1 MCSSSCPACMYA
13 VVDLSHSG
21 LTASCHR
28 GIHSIRQETATRPFT
43 KHAQDLEQDER
54 WIRSIG
60 GSIPRVLAMTH
71 PKPVPTF
78 TVNPTLQF
86 PRYCSAVSGVFLLK
100 TSYRWRSSP
109 QQASESFL
117 HRGLHIPGYTLVH
130 DRASHIIRPHFEQLG
145 RPLRAHLYPGS
156 LQSNTYQ
163 LCTAVQHSIEVIHV
177 RRGHTWM
184 LVMKGSSTMRATACI
199 IIASCRVGPR
209 LALPVRKSG
218 ASMCTK
224 GSGTNSVMP
233 PVLCCKAL
241 QHKFQISGAIRQVN
255 QEL

>member
-1 MCSSSCPACMYA
+1 M
-13 VVDLSHSG
+13 
-21 LTASCHR
+21 
-28 GIHSIRQETATRPFT
+28 RQETATHPFT
-43 KHAQDLEQDER
+43 KHAQDLEQDAR
-54 WIRSIG
+54 WIRPIR
-60 GSIPRVLAMTH
+60 GSIPRVLAITC
-71 PKPVPTF
+71 PKPVSMF
-78 TVNPTLQF
+78 KVDPTLQF
-86 PRYCSAVSGVFLLK
+86 PRSCSAASGVFQLR
-100 TSYRWRSSP
+100 TSCRWRSSH

-117 HRGLHIPGYTLVH
+117 HRGLHIPGYALVH

-163 LCTAVQHSIEVIHV
+163 LCTAVQHSIEVMHV

-184 LVMKGSSTMRATACI
+184 LVMKGSNTMRATACI
-199 IIASCRVGPR
+199 MIASCRVGPR

-241 QHKFQISGAIRQVN
+241 QHKFQISGAIRHIN